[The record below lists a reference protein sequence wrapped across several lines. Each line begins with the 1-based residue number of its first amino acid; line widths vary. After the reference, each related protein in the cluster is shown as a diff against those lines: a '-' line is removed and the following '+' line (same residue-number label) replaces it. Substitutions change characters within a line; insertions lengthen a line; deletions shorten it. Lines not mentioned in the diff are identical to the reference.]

1 MTALP
6 PSTDFTGASIT
17 EAQFKT
23 ALTSLRS
30 FISELLGT
38 SGTDKVAALTALG
51 AILGDSLDKTG
62 AYTVVAADKGKVIN
76 CTTGT
81 WTLSLTAAATL
92 GDGFAFAVWN
102 NGAGTITIDPNASEQ
117 IDGATTKELAA
128 GKLAIVYCDGS
139 KFVTVGSIA
148 TGSGSGLDADLLD
161 GQHASAFAG
170 ANRNF
175 DWELVGTHTSSYP
188 GGGSWAN
195 PINIY
200 SNYGAGIFRMYRSA
214 GLYSV
219 ANPQTY
225 VSAGYAVP
233 NIMSY
238 GSNGVA
244 IEHGLY
250 VSPTATSVNFFS
262 DAGGSATFQIYKLRK
277 LA

>member
-1 MTALP
+1 MTLP
-6 PSTDFTGASIT
+6 AATDFTGASIT
-17 EAQFKT
+17 EGQFKT
-23 ALTSLRS
+23 AITSLRT
-30 FISELLGT
+30 FLATLLGT
-38 SGTDKVAALTALG
+38 DEANQVAALTALG
-51 AILGDSLDKTG
+51 AILCDSLAKTG
-62 AYTVVAADKGKVIN
+62 AYTVVAADKGKVIT
-76 CTTGT
+76 CDGT

-92 GDGFAFAVWN
+92 GDGFAFGVWN
-102 NGAGTITIDPNASEQ
+102 TGTGTITIDPNASEQ
-117 IDGATTKELAA
+117 IDGATTKALAA

-214 GLYSV
+214 GSYSV

-238 GSNGVA
+238 GSNGEA